1 MDHLARL
8 DEQLGRPKWVVPVR
22 PDDDLERLLKAS
34 IKLCKQG
41 AHVLSFLVL
50 PHFLRFFLIPPQHT
64 LLFALTTAHFL
75 LLLLPPLSLS
85 PLFIP
90 PPFFL
95 FSLFLLSS
103 FSLPSSFLPSLFLRS
118 SFFALCSS
126 SVLIFCFSLSSLFL
140 LLSPFLSLFL
150 LPPLFCSPLSFP
162 LVGRDIECEPCQ
174 RFFREGLTTSF
185 MRILTDD
192 AVSTWK
198 PDIQVSGYSDLCT
211 HCVSCSLWPSP
222 IAS

>member
-1 MDHLARL
+1 MNKLVCTCV
-8 DEQLGRPKWVVPVR
+8 WIVR
-22 PDDDLERLLKAS
+22 P
-34 IKLCKQG
+34 I
-41 AHVLSFLVL
+41 VLSFPVP
-50 PHFLRFFLIPPQHT
+50 PHSLRFVFIPPQHT

-75 LLLLPPLSLS
+75 LLLPPLSLS

-95 FSLFLLSS
+95 LSLFFFLPSFLLFSSLPS
-103 FSLPSSFLPSLFLRS
+103 FSLPPFLPSLFLCS
-118 SFFALCSS
+118 SFFAVCSS
-126 SVLIFCFSLSSLFL
+126 CVLIFSSIPPFLLSLFL
-140 LLSPFLSLFL
+140 LLSPSLFG
-150 LPPLFCSPLSFP
+150 SPLSFP

-198 PDIQVSGYSDLCT
+198 PDIQVSGYGDLCT
-211 HCVSCSLWPSP
+211 HCVSCSSWPSP